1 MTIAHMKLFDLPCH
15 QQHEVPD
22 CLRGLRLAL
31 LGLQPQQELR
41 QEDVALAANDSLVL
55 LWTNHSPVSW
65 SLNQSQSSIYL
76 TRLEVVQ
83 QSLGGC

>member
-1 MTIAHMKLFDLPCH
+1 MKLFVVVPCH

-22 CLRGLRLAL
+22 SLRGLRLAL

-41 QEDVALAANDSLVL
+41 QEDVALATNDSLVL

-65 SLNQSQSSIYL
+65 SLNQSQSSSIYL

>member
-1 MTIAHMKLFDLPCH
+1 MKDFSLLFVVPCH

-41 QEDVALAANDSLVL
+41 QEDVALAANEQLSIVVKCA
-55 LWTNHSPVSW
+55 NHSPVFL

-76 TRLEVVQ
+76 T
-83 QSLGGC
+83 